1 MRSVITMLLL
11 AVAAPCLAGCGS
23 SSATV
28 KVVAR
33 DSAGVAIVENP
44 ALASAALAE
53 WALDSTPVIDIGA
66 LEGGEGE
73 TLFRV
78 AGALRLGD
86 GRLVV
91 ANGGTSQLFYYR
103 PDGTLERT
111 VGRKG
116 GGPGEFQMMAG
127 LVRLAGDSVLVMDLQ
142 ARRADVIDPSGA
154 FVRDFTP
161 GGVNTFASVMGRL
174 SDGRWIGTGGFILG
188 PDEIKDGLQRS
199 DMAFVAFAPDGAPD
213 DTIAVVPGS
222 ERYLKLQRSGNRFMA
237 MLRPRPFGRSTQSA
251 VSGDALWVGTQDE
264 PEVRQYAA
272 DGRLTRIVR
281 TGGELKP
288 VTDEQ
293 VAAFV
298 DEQVASLAPDQERSA
313 REDYA
318 DMSMPKTMP
327 PYASMMV
334 DADGNLWLE
343 DTDDYMTP
351 AGGWT
356 VYDSDGRAIAR
367 IRLPE
372 HLRVYDIGQDYVL
385 GRESDDLDVEHVRMY
400 RLRRTGG

>member
-1 MRSVITMLLL
+1 MRPPIGSVLLCIL
-11 AVAAPCLAGCGS
+11 PFVAACGS
-23 SSATV
+23 AGATAG
-28 KVVAR
+28 VVTR
-33 DSAGVAIVENP
+33 DSAGIAIVENA
-44 ALASAALAE
+44 ALTSAGLAE
-53 WALDSTPVIDIGA
+53 WTVDSTPVIDIGA

-78 AGALRLGD
+78 AGALKLSD

-174 SDGRWIGTGGFILG
+174 SDGRWVGTGGFVLG
-188 PDEIKDGLQRS
+188 ADEIKDGLQRN
-199 DMAFVAFAPDGAPD
+199 DMVFVIFAPDGAPD

-222 ERYLKLQRSGNRFMA
+222 ERYLKIQRSGNRVMA

-251 VSGDALWVGTQDE
+251 VSGEALWVGTQDE
-264 PEVRQYAA
+264 PEVRQYTA

-281 TGGELKP
+281 TGTELKP

-293 VAAFV
+293 VDAFV
-298 DEQVASLAPDQERSA
+298 DEQVASLTPDQQRSA

-318 DMSMPKTMP
+318 DMPMAKTMP

-356 VYDSDGRAIAR
+356 VYDPDGRAIAR

-400 RLRRTGG
+400 RLRRLSG